1 MSERVKWID
10 HKGEKILFADL
21 SNTETAEEVKEVL
34 GKVFEV
40 AKNIPE
46 STLQYLTNMDQAHVT
61 AKVMPIYREEAAK
74 VKPYIKKW
82 SMFGLSKIN
91 VMILKLLQKSL
102 GLDAQ
107 PFTNQEEAL
116 EYLVS

>member
-1 MSERVKWID
+1 MSERVKWIE

-21 SNTETAEEVKEVL
+21 SNTETAEEVQEVL
-34 GKVFEV
+34 GRVFEI
-40 AKNIPE
+40 AKTVPE

-61 AKVMPIYREEAAK
+61 AKVMPVYRNAADQI
-74 VKPYIKKW
+74 KPYVKKW

>member
-1 MSERVKWID
+1 MSERVQWIE
-10 HKGEKILFADL
+10 HKGGKILFADL
-21 SNTETAEEVKEVL
+21 SNTETAEEVREVL
-34 GKVFEV
+34 GRVFEIANTV
-40 AKNIPE
+40 AE
-46 STLQYLTNMDQAHVT
+46 GTLLYLTNMDQAHVT
-61 AKVMPIYREEAAK
+61 AKVMPIYREEATK

-91 VMILKLLQKSL
+91 VMILKLLQKTL

-116 EYLVS
+116 DYLVS

>member
-10 HKGEKILFADL
+10 HNGEKILLADM
-21 SNTETAEEVKEVL
+21 SNTKTVEEVQDVLDLALKAAAEV
-34 GKVFEV
+34 
-40 AKNIPE
+40 PE
-46 STLQYLTNMDQAHVT
+46 GTLRYLTNMSQAYVT
-61 AKVMPIYREEAAK
+61 SKTMPLFREGATRI
-74 VKPYIKKW
+74 KPYIKKW

-116 EYLVS
+116 DYLAN

>member
-1 MSERVKWID
+1 MSERVKWIE

-21 SNTETAEEVKEVL
+21 SNTKTMEEVQEVL
-34 GKVFEV
+34 DIVFEA
-40 AKNIPE
+40 AKTVPE
-46 STLQYLTNMDQAHVT
+46 GILRYITNMDQAYVS
-61 AKVMPIYREEAAK
+61 AKTMPLYREAAAK
-74 VKPYIKKW
+74 IKPYLKKW

-91 VMILKLLQKSL
+91 VMILKVLQKSL

-116 EYLVS
+116 DYLVS